1 MVNGGGGLRLSKM
14 RTRAWLRAGIVAFGL
29 MMLPALPAQ
38 ARLPTPEEAQRLDE
52 GTALTLGGQA
62 FKLGILAFD
71 YGITD
76 RINVGTDPPMYLVR
90 TAESVLV
97 PNLHLK
103 VIAYRWNQLWLTGQ
117 AAVYYANVQK
127 NSASG
132 SLWAVPL
139 TAYASYQIDPK
150 WWIHG
155 EVTYDIIWGNG
166 VGDLTQTTLG
176 GAAATRS
183 VQLAATGE
191 YRIRPTIAITLRG
204 RLQVYTARL
213 ALSGSTNLDPFT
225 SVAVDARIDPRNSH
239 PWEVVPAVAFL
250 WQRIRLSA
258 GVGYGNYFVPGM
270 LVALTER
277 GIVPQGSFSV
287 VF

>member
-1 MVNGGGGLRLSKM
+1 
-14 RTRAWLRAGIVAFGL
+14 
-29 MMLPALPAQ
+29 MLLALPAQ

-52 GTALTLGGQA
+52 GTALTLGGQTL
-62 FKLGILAFD
+62 KVGILAFE

-76 RINVGTDPPMYLVR
+76 RVNVGTDPPMYLLR
-90 TAESVLV
+90 TVESVLV
-97 PNLHLK
+97 PNLHVK
-103 VIAYRWNQLWLTGQ
+103 VIAYHWTQLWLTGQ
-117 AAVYYANVQK
+117 AAVYYATLQK
-127 NSASG
+127 GDASG
-132 SLWAVPL
+132 TLWAIPL
-139 TAYASYQIDPK
+139 SAFASYQIDTK

-155 EVTYDIIWGNG
+155 EVTYNIVWGNG

-204 RLQVYTARL
+204 RLQVYTSRL
-213 ALSGSTNLDPFT
+213 ALSGSTNPDAFT
-225 SVAVDARIDPRNSH
+225 SIDVDARVNPRNSH
-239 PWEVVPAVAFL
+239 PWEIVPAVNFL
-250 WQRIRLSA
+250 WQRIRLSV

-270 LVALTER
+270 QIALTER
-277 GIVPQGSFSV
+277 GIVPEASFAV

>member
-1 MVNGGGGLRLSKM
+1 M
-14 RTRAWLRAGIVAFGL
+14 RTSWSWWGPGVAAFLLTTGL
-29 MMLPALPAQ
+29 APPAQ
-38 ARLPTPEEAQRLDE
+38 ARLPTPEQAQRWDE
-52 GTALTLGGQA
+52 GTALTLGGQT

-76 RINVGTDPPMYLVR
+76 RINVGTDPPMYLIR
-90 TAESVLV
+90 TAEPVLV
-97 PNLHLK
+97 PNLHIK

-117 AAVYYANVQK
+117 AAIYYANLQK
-127 NSASG
+127 GDASG
-132 SLWAVPL
+132 TLWAIPL
-139 TAYASYQIDPK
+139 TAYASYQIDPR

-166 VGDLTQTTLG
+166 VGNLTETTLG

-183 VQLAATGE
+183 LQLAATGE

-204 RLQVYTARL
+204 RLQVYTSRL
-213 ALSGSTNLDPFT
+213 ALSGSANPDAFT
-225 SVAVDARIDPRNSH
+225 SIAVDARIDPRNSH

-250 WQRIRLSA
+250 WQRIRLSV

-270 LVALTER
+270 QVALTER

>member
-1 MVNGGGGLRLSKM
+1 V
-14 RTRAWLRAGIVAFGL
+14 
-29 MMLPALPAQ
+29 LPVQ
-38 ARLPTPEEAQRLDE
+38 ARLPTREQAERLDE
-52 GTALTLGGQA
+52 GTALTLGGQTL
-62 FKLGILAFD
+62 KVGILAFD

-90 TAESVLV
+90 TAEPVLV
-97 PNLHLK
+97 PNLHIK

-117 AAVYYANVQK
+117 AAIYYANVQK
-127 NSASG
+127 GEASG
-132 SLWAVPL
+132 TLWSVPL

-155 EVTYDIIWGNG
+155 ETTYNIVWGNG

-204 RLQVYTARL
+204 RLQVYTSRL
-213 ALSGSTNLDPFT
+213 ALSGTASPDAFT
-225 SVAVDARIDPRNSH
+225 SIDVDARINPRNAH
-239 PWEVVPAVAFL
+239 PFEIVPAVAFL

-258 GVGYGNYFVPGM
+258 GVGYGNYFIPGM

-277 GIVPQGSFSV
+277 GIVPQASFSV
-287 VF
+287 IF

>member
-1 MVNGGGGLRLSKM
+1 M
-14 RTRAWLRAGIVAFGL
+14 RTSWSWWGPGVAAFLLTTGL
-29 MMLPALPAQ
+29 APPAQ
-38 ARLPTPEEAQRLDE
+38 ARLPTPEQAQRWDE
-52 GTALTLGGQA
+52 GTALTLGGQT

-76 RINVGTDPPMYLVR
+76 RINVGTDPPMYLIR
-90 TAESVLV
+90 TAEPVLV
-97 PNLHLK
+97 PNLHIK
-103 VIAYRWNQLWLTGQ
+103 VIAYRWNELWLTGQ
-117 AAVYYANVQK
+117 AAIYYANVQK
-127 NSASG
+127 GDASG
-132 SLWAVPL
+132 TLWAIPL
-139 TAYASYQIDPK
+139 TAYASYQIDPR

-166 VGDLTQTTLG
+166 VGNLTETTLG

-183 VQLAATGE
+183 LQLAATGE

-213 ALSGSTNLDPFT
+213 ALSGSANPDAFT

-250 WQRIRLSA
+250 WQRIRLSV

-270 LVALTER
+270 QVALTDR
-277 GIVPQGSFSV
+277 KSV
-287 VF
+287 V